1 MVMEFDGQIWL
12 WKGPAPWY
20 FVTLP
25 AEQSDDLKEVLRLVA
40 YGWGMIPVVARIGQ
54 AQWKTAVYPK
64 DGRYILPIKAVVREA
79 EELEERDTVTVRLEL
94 R

>member
-12 WKGPAPWY
+12 WKGPPPWY

-79 EELEERDTVTVRLEL
+79 EELEEGDTVTVRLEL